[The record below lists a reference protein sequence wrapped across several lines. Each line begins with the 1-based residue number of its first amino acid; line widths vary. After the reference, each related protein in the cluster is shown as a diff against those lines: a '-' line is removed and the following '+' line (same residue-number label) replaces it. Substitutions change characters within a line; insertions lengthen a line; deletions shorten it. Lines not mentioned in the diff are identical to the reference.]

1 MKPLRL
7 ATILSML
14 LTSPAWADRVQVFS
28 VQGFTCDGCAS
39 ELAPHLKKVK
49 GIKKWSFDGKT
60 YEYTMTLADGFTDD
74 ALIAVFKE
82 QGYRAIV
89 GPGQGQG
96 QGPDAYKPE
105 PYPDHVDLKVVTT
118 TGEPAGPL
126 ERHRVDGKYTVL
138 DFYAD
143 WCGPCRE
150 VDKRL
155 REVVAVRGDV
165 AVRRLNVVD
174 FDSPLARE
182 LGTRLDALP
191 YLVVFSPAGK
201 RSDVSG
207 LDLKKLD
214 AALQPK

>member
-1 MKPLRL
+1 VPGLWL
-7 ATILSML
+7 VL
-14 LTSPAWADRVQVFS
+14 LLL
-28 VQGFTCDGCAS
+28 
-39 ELAPHLKKVK
+39 LAPAGERTQVYSIQGADCADCGERLLAELRKLPGVKKA
-49 GIKKWSFDGKT
+49 SFDKHAV
-60 YEYTMTLADGFTDD
+60 ELRVRMQDGVGDD
-74 ALIAVFKE
+74 AVT
-82 QGYRAIV
+82 AIV
-89 GPGQGQG
+89 ERAGLTAVVGAGQGRYLPHPDYPQG
-96 QGPDAYKPE
+96 SD
-105 PYPDHVDLKVVTT
+105 VVTLT
-118 TGEPAGPL
+118 RDGSKVGAL
-126 ERHRVDGKYTVL
+126 EKLRVAGKYTVF